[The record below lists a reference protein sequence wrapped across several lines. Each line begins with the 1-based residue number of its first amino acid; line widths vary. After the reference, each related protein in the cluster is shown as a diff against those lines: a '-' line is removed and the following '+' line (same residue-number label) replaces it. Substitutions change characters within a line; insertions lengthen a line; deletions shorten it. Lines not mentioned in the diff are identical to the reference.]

1 MPADA
6 STPLPTIDP
15 VASDE
20 DWSPD
25 ESLPPSPPTPL
36 EDRLVTAL
44 DDSEGRMRSTSVG
57 HARSE
62 GWAIIHDYGEAT
74 AWLELPE
81 SWKSSTLDASSSAA
95 PSAAPIAAPSAAPR
109 AAPSVAP
116 SAASVSNP
124 SASKNGVLEA
134 SPVSDLNSSELP
146 LGATT
151 VSAVSLGA
159 AAAARLLKSKG
170 SNGKV
175 GQGKDGKDGKD
186 GKAKGNDCK
195 AGGRF
200 VV

>member
-36 EDRLVTAL
+36 EDRLITAL

-81 SWKSSTLDASSSAA
+81 SWKTSTLDASLSAA
-95 PSAAPIAAPSAAPR
+95 PSAAQSA
-109 AAPSVAP
+109 AP

-124 SASKNGVLEA
+124 SASKSGVLEA
-134 SPVSDLNSSELP
+134 SLVSDLNSSELP

-159 AAAARLLKSKG
+159 AAAARLFKNKGSKG
-170 SNGKV
+170 KDGR
-175 GQGKDGKDGKD
+175 GKDGKDGKD
-186 GKAKGNDCK
+186 GKAEGNYCK
-195 AGGRF
+195 AIGRF